1 MEHISFEGVNLAEL
15 LPRIPDSIKDN
26 LPFGLVKLD
35 MTGKVLEYNMAE
47 GDLTGVSPAWAI
59 GKNFFDEVAL
69 CTKTAAFYGRFV
81 EGVKKGFINAVFDYT
96 FDHGEIAT
104 KVKVHMVTVPDHLGR
119 KNVMVLVKRS
129 STPLV
134 MDALPMS
141 ADPMIPAGYVDDT
154 PATRPVALEGAFG
167 MAPAAPAP
175 AAAAPSIQDIVAAV
189 VAMMN
194 QGTPA
199 SVEAAAQGVVNSLQN
214 RPVAPAPVYAP
225 APAPAYAPAPVY
237 APAPAPVYA
246 PAPAAAPASSA
257 PAGNPRIVDILKF

>member
-15 LPRIPDSIKDN
+15 LPRIPDSIKDD

-35 MTGKVLEYNMAE
+35 LTGKVLEYNMAE
-47 GDLTGVSPAWAI
+47 GDLTGVSPSWAI

-96 FDHGEIAT
+96 FDHREIAT

-129 STPLV
+129 SAPLV
-134 MDALPMS
+134 MEAVPLS
-141 ADPMIPAGYVDDT
+141 ADPMIPAGYVEDM
-154 PATRPVALEGAFG
+154 PATRPVTLEGAFG
-167 MAPAAPAP
+167 MAPSAPVAPVAP
-175 AAAAPSIQDIVAAV
+175 AAAAHSIQDIVAAV
-189 VAMMN
+189 IAMMN

-199 SVEAAAQGVVNSLQN
+199 SLEAAAQGVVNNLQS
-214 RPVAPAPVYAP
+214 RPAAPAPT
-225 APAPAYAPAPVY
+225 Y
-237 APAPAPVYA
+237 APAPAPVAAPVAA
-246 PAPAAAPASSA
+246 PAPASA
-257 PAGNPRIVDILKF
+257 PAGKSRIEDILKF

>member
-15 LPRIPDSIKDN
+15 LPRIPDSIKDD

-35 MTGKVLEYNMAE
+35 LTGKVLEYNMAE
-47 GDLTGVSPAWAI
+47 GDLTGVSPSWAI

-96 FDHGEIAT
+96 FDHREIAT

-129 STPLV
+129 NAPLV
-134 MDALPMS
+134 MEAVPLS
-141 ADPMIPAGYVDDT
+141 ADPMIPAGYVDNM

-167 MAPAAPAP
+167 VAPAAPQAVAP
-175 AAAAPSIQDIVAAV
+175 QAAAPSIADIVAAV

-194 QGTPA
+194 QGTPT
-199 SVEAAAQGVVNSLQN
+199 SVEAAAQGVVNTLQN
-214 RPVAPAPVYAP
+214 KPVVQAPTY
-225 APAPAYAPAPVY
+225 APAYAPAPAPMAAPAPVA
-237 APAPAPVYA
+237 APAPA
-246 PAPAAAPASSA
+246 
-257 PAGNPRIVDILKF
+257 GNSRIVDILKF

>member
-15 LPRIPDSIKDN
+15 LPRIPDSIKDD

-35 MTGKVLEYNMAE
+35 LTGKVLEYNMAE

-96 FDHGEIAT
+96 FDHREIAT

-129 STPLV
+129 SAPLV
-134 MDALPMS
+134 MEALPMS
-141 ADPMIPAGYVDDT
+141 ADPMIPAGYVEDY
-154 PATRPVALEGAFG
+154 PNRPVASDGAFG
-167 MAPAAPAP
+167 MAPAAAAPAR

-194 QGTPA
+194 QGTPT
-199 SVEAAAQGVVNSLQN
+199 SVEAAAQGVVNNLQN
-214 RPVAPAPVYAP
+214 RPVAPSPAYAP
-225 APAPAYAPAPVY
+225 APAPAYAPAPAAA
-237 APAPAPVYA
+237 APAPAPVT
-246 PAPAAAPASSA
+246 ST
-257 PAGNPRIVDILKF
+257 PAGNSRIVDILKF